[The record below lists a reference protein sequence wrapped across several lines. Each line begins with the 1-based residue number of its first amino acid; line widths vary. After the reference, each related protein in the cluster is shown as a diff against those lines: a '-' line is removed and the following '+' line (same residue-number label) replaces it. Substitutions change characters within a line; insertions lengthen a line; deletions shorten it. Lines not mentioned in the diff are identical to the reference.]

1 MVYRGKKIYE
11 EAPEAADGYRSAYVR
26 GISAY
31 ILDQQ
36 ALYKRK
42 REAFM
47 TPKALQAD
55 PEYFRKLYL
64 EMIGL
69 DALPAHQTAK
79 PEITFVGN
87 DDICSIYRL
96 VAYPVAQVPFYAM
109 LLIPH
114 EAKMPMPLVITQHG
128 GGGTPELC
136 CDMNGKNNYSHM
148 VQRVLER
155 GAAALAPQLLLW
167 AQTELET
174 ARAHPVAYDRGRM
187 DWELKRFGTSMTAL
201 EIAGIQRCL
210 DFVLDMEQIDSE
222 RVGMI
227 GLSYGGYFAMHTM
240 AADTRILAGYSAG
253 AFNDRDF
260 HSKPDWS
267 YPGSAAY
274 FQDAEV
280 AALCAPRKLYVQTG
294 KEDPVFD
301 YLPSV
306 AEAERVKPYY
316 EAFGCPENFVFDL
329 WEGGHRVSDHDRG
342 YDFLFSVL
350 REKE

>member
-1 MVYRGKKIYE
+1 MEYNGKQIYE
-11 EAPEAADGYRSAYVR
+11 EEPGAADGYRSAYVC
-26 GISAY
+26 GINKY

-36 ALYKRK
+36 TLYKQK
-42 REAFM
+42 REGFM
-47 TPKALQAD
+47 TPKALRTD
-55 PEYFRKLYL
+55 PEYFRKKYL
-64 EMIGL
+64 EMIGM
-69 DALPAHQTAK
+69 DALPAHQIAD
-79 PEITFVGN
+79 PEITFVGE
-87 DDICSIYRL
+87 DDICGIYR
-96 VAYPVAQVPFYAM
+96 VVVYPVAQVPFYAM
-109 LLIPH
+109 LLIPR
-114 EAKMPMPLVITQHG
+114 EAKKPMPLVIAQHG

-148 VQRVLER
+148 VQRILER
-155 GAAALAPQLLLW
+155 EAAVLAPQLLLW

-174 ARAHPVAYDRGRM
+174 ARAHPIAYDRGKM
-187 DWELKRFGTSMTAL
+187 DWELKRFGTSITAL

-210 DFVLDMEQIDSE
+210 DFVLDMDEIDNE

-267 YPGSAAY
+267 YQGSAGC

-280 AALCAPRKLYVQTG
+280 AALCAPRKLYIQVG
-294 KEDPVFD
+294 KEDSVFD
-301 YLPSV
+301 YRQSV
-306 AEAERVKPYY
+306 DEAERVKPYY

-329 WEGGHRVSDHDRG
+329 WEGGHRVSDHDGG